1 MAVVATGGVDDVAPE
16 THEVPV
22 FAAKIERHRRSLGML
37 QDAIPGSRLVELLQ
51 FELETLDELPPPSE
65 G

>member
-1 MAVVATGGVDDVAPE
+1 
-16 THEVPV
+16 
-22 FAAKIERHRRSLGML
+22 ML